1 MLSPVRIEI
10 EGGGVGN
17 ISSRVI
23 RHHGDIIAYL
33 VLLRPS
39 FERSKRTAHCHVR
52 RPGNSAVGA
61 VRIEQLRIGV
71 VCGISCVQPN
81 RIDSS
86 IGRDT
91 DRTKIVPLIMIN
103 WVVVDPVRRAKSNT
117 SVCAAHE
124 HHVRAIIGTEWLHAG
139 HHVNVIVSWSP
150 RSVDCQECL
159 PCQSVWINCAAED
172 NATPHVNCGNLV
184 ESWCDSR
191 VLSVSR
197 TDAPE
202 TATLIITAN
211 KQVAIGSHIQC
222 SPIRVIRDVNWTL
235 PRGAAI
241 GGAAEF
247 SEVASEKAGPKLILK
262 PVSHTAGRFIY
273 SEPFLV
279 SAVCAAL
286 RRTERPRLSTVRRA
300 PDVATE
306 SVHQQAE
313 IEEISGVVRI
323 QYRITAE
330 DIVLQNTGKSP
341 VKPTVGRIAITCLA
355 EVGSV
360 GIKLPP
366 TYGDLVTIRR
376 IDCNR
381 RLVRGVTYDVVATR
395 VDIYLIAN
403 KDTVRRDHSWRG
415 VQSVGP
421 QRRRRHSVFFQR
433 LRHPAADAQWR
444 LSGTADCRY
453 QRDTNQQ
460 EQAKNHRRFHMKL
473 NGFDTNTAI
482 HRRSYGRGGGVGRGL
497 GVA

>member
-1 MLSPVRIEI
+1 MLSSVRIEVK
-10 EGGGVGN
+10 GGGVGD
-17 ISSRVI
+17 ISSGVI
-23 RHHGDIIAYL
+23 RYHGDIIAYL
-33 VLLRPS
+33 VLLRPP
-39 FERSKRTAHCHVR
+39 FQRSKGTAHWHVR
-52 RPGNSAVGA
+52 RPGKSAVGA

-71 VCGISCVQPN
+71 VCRISCVQPN
-81 RIDSS
+81 RIDPSV
-86 IGRDT
+86 GRDA
-91 DRTKIVPLIMIN
+91 DRAEIVPLVMVN
-103 WVVVDPVRRAKSNT
+103 WVVVDPMRRAKSDT

-124 HHVRAIIGTEWLHAG
+124 HHVRAVIGTEWLHAG
-139 HHVNVIVSWSP
+139 HHINVVVSWSA
-150 RSVDCQECL
+150 RAVHCQERL
-159 PCQSVWINCAAED
+159 SCQSVWINCATEN
-172 NATPHVNCGNLV
+172 NATPHVDCGDLV
-184 ESWCDSR
+184 ESRRDSR
-191 VLSVSR
+191 VLSIGR
-197 TDAPE
+197 ADAPE
-202 TATLIITAN
+202 TATLVITAN
-211 KQVAIGSHIQC
+211 KQVAIGSYIQC
-222 SPIRVIRDVNWTL
+222 SPIRIIRDVNWTL
-235 PRGAAI
+235 PGGAPI

-247 SEVASEKAGPKLILK
+247 SEVAGEKAGPKLVLE
-262 PVSHTAGRFIY
+262 PVSHTAGRLIY

-279 SAVCAAL
+279 SAICAAL
-286 RRTERPRLSTVRRA
+286 RRTERPRLSTIRRA

-306 SVHQQAE
+306 RVHQQAE

-330 DIVLQNTGKSP
+330 DIVLQNTRKSP
-341 VKPTVGRIAITCLA
+341 VKASVGRIAITCLT

-421 QRRRRHSVFFQR
+421 QRRRRHPIFFQR
-433 LRHPAADAQWR
+433 LRHSAGDTQWR
-444 LSGTADCRY
+444 LSGTVDCRY
-453 QRDTNQQ
+453 QRKTNQQ

-473 NGFDTNTAI
+473 SGFDTNTAI